1 MDKTEER
8 KILEAAIIAVLP
20 ELSLE
25 ELRFIYSYITAP

>member
-8 KILEAAIIAVLP
+8 KILEAAIIAALP
-20 ELSLE
+20 ELSPE